1 MAHWYSTDGRLDMD
15 RWKIIALLFLST
27 IVVAAQV
34 RPRDYSISSSVLSYD
49 ADALTA
55 IIAFTVENKGGEAQ
69 EASEIIATVYQGQG
83 AEARADLPALGAG
96 QTQDF
101 EILFPLEGLP
111 LNEITTVE
119 VRVGID
125 QYELDGSPI
134 ARNNRQLVYINPE
147 EADIRTG
154 VDPSAPSYDLYLPLV
169 NLGIDFRADG
179 VDINGRRYGSG
190 ELLGIAGILLA
201 ALFCLWLLS
210 LALRLVFRRSPK
222 FEPWQPPYAAGAW
235 HDPNSAL
242 GRRQSWQFH
251 AQNCT
256 IDAPRVPNQV
266 TVIKRLTDDA
276 GVNLG
281 GWEIKAVRTTQYDIY
296 GRISRTEVVMPRKIN
311 KQLTR
316 IARRARRLDQ
326 AELRKAILPVAKRLC
341 RHALA
346 AIEKQNRMLPL
357 ALDMRFEGEQGE
369 ARVHFELYQYRSD
382 AWHLVDEWAPEMGKL
397 GARVPEQFTFSLN
410 GQLPGESYREY
421 KARLRDDVTQLLAG
435 LFSEHDLDSAPAADD
450 DGQAQLQPETAE
462 GEAGWPYAGPD
473 DETDAR

>member
-1 MAHWYSTDGRLDMD
+1 MV
-15 RWKIIALLFLST
+15 RWKIIALLFLSA

-34 RPRDYSISSSVLSYD
+34 RPRDYSVSSSVVSYD

-55 IIAFTVENKGGEAQ
+55 IIAFTVENKGGDAQ
-69 EASEIIATVYQGQG
+69 ETSEIIASVYQSQG
-83 AEARADLPALGAG
+83 AGIRQDLPALGAG
-96 QTQDF
+96 QTRDF

-111 LNEITTVE
+111 PDEITTVE

-134 ARNNRQLVYINPE
+134 ARNNRQLVYINPGD
-147 EADIRTG
+147 ADIRTSR
-154 VDPSAPSYDLYLPLV
+154 DPAAPSYDLYLPLV
-169 NLGIDFRADG
+169 NLGINVRGDG
-179 VDINGRRYGSG
+179 VEINGRHYSGG
-190 ELLGIAGILLA
+190 ELLGMAGILLA

-210 LALRLVFRRSPK
+210 LALRLVFRRPPK

-266 TVIKRLTDDA
+266 TVIKRLTNDA

-281 GWEIKAVRTTQYDIY
+281 GWEIKAVRTVQYDIY
-296 GRISRTEVVMPRKIN
+296 GRISRSEVVMPRKVN

-316 IARRARRLDQ
+316 IAKRARRLDQ
-326 AELRKAILPVAKRLC
+326 TELRKAIKPVAQGLC

-357 ALDMRFEGEQGE
+357 ALDMRFEGAQGE

-382 AWHLVDEWAPEMGKL
+382 AWHLVDEWEPEMGKL
-397 GARVPEQFTFSLN
+397 GARIPEHYTFSLN

-421 KARLRDDVTQLLAG
+421 KARLRDDVAQLLAG
-435 LFSEHDLDSAPAADD
+435 LFSEHHLDSGPAAHD
-450 DGQAQLQPETAE
+450 DGQRQLQPEAAE
-462 GEAGWPYAGPD
+462 GEADWPYAGPD
-473 DETDAR
+473 DETDAH

>member
-1 MAHWYSTDGRLDMD
+1 MV

-34 RPRDYSISSSVLSYD
+34 RPRDYSISSSFVSYD
-49 ADALTA
+49 LDALTA
-55 IIAFTVENKGGEAQ
+55 IIAFTVENKGGDAQ
-69 EASEIIATVYQGQG
+69 EASEIIASVYQGQG
-83 AEARADLPALGAG
+83 AEVREGLPALPAG
-96 QTQDF
+96 QTRDF

-111 LNEITTVE
+111 PNEITTVE
-119 VRVGID
+119 VRAGID

-134 ARNNRQLVYINPE
+134 ARNNRQLVYINPGD
-147 EADIRTG
+147 ADITSG
-154 VDPSAPSYDLYLPLV
+154 LDPAAPSYDLYLPLV
-169 NLGIDFRADG
+169 NLGINFRAG
-179 VDINGRRYGSG
+179 GIEINGRRYSG
-190 ELLGIAGILLA
+190 GEFLGIAGILLA

-210 LALRLVFRRSPK
+210 LALRLVFRRPPK

-281 GWEIKAVRTTQYDIY
+281 GWEIKAVRTVQYDIY
-296 GRISRTEVVMPRKIN
+296 GRISRSEVVMPRKVN
-311 KQLTR
+311 MQLTR
-316 IARRARRLDQ
+316 LARRARRLDQ
-326 AELRKAILPVAKRLC
+326 AELRKAIKPVARRMC

-357 ALDMRFEGEQGE
+357 ALDMRFEGAQGE

-382 AWHLVDEWAPEMGKL
+382 AWHLIDEWEPEMGKL
-397 GARVPEQFTFSLN
+397 GARVPEHFTFSLN

-421 KARLRDDVTQLLAG
+421 KARLRDDVAQLLRG
-435 LFSEHDLDSAPAADD
+435 LFSEHHLDSAPAADD
-450 DGQAQLQPETAE
+450 DGRGPLQPEAAE

-473 DETDAR
+473 DETDAH